1 MQILVRCKLTHYPE
15 VALLDTDATV
25 LALAPEWEALWRRVP
40 GASPFAS
47 PAWLLP
53 WWRHFGTGA
62 PRMAIRRAN
71 GRLSGV
77 LPLYRLDEPGIRKLL
92 PIGAGTTDHLDALLE
107 PGVAVG
113 PLLQAALDHAR
124 MDGVDVCDLI
134 EVPPGSTLLGVAPT
148 GWHMHWAE
156 GQPCPVLTLPATV
169 DGLTEVVPANTLR
182 KLRMNRN
189 RAARA
194 GGFTIETAGPATLPA
209 LLSELI
215 RLHQARWTLQGEPGS
230 LAGPAVLGFHH
241 EAAPALL
248 QVGALRLQALRIA
261 GEVAAVCYTLLAGPD
276 RILFYLSGFD
286 AEHSFISPGTLLLAA
301 MIEQAIM
308 EGRREANFLRGGEAY
323 KYAWGG
329 VDRLNMS
336 CRLMPVSD

>member
-1 MQILVRCKLTHYPE
+1 MTG
-15 VALLDTDATV
+15 VALLDTDAAL

-62 PRMAIRRAN
+62 PRVAVRRTE

-77 LPLYRLDEPGIRKLL
+77 LPLYRLDEPGVRKLL

-113 PLLQAALDHAR
+113 PLLQAALDYAR
-124 MDGVDVCDLI
+124 ADGVDVCDLI
-134 EVPPGSTLLGVAPT
+134 EVPPGSPLLGVAPA
-148 GWHMHWAE
+148 GWRMHWAE
-156 GQPCPVLTLPATV
+156 GQSCPVLALPATV
-169 DGLTEVVPANTLR
+169 AGLADVVPANTLR

-194 GGFTIETAGPATLPA
+194 GGFTIETAGPATVQL
-209 LLSELI
+209 LLSELV
-215 RLHQARWTLQGEPGS
+215 RLHQARWTAQGEPGA
-230 LAGPAVLGFHH
+230 LAGAGVLGFHYD
-241 EAAPALL
+241 AAPALL
-248 QVGALRLQALRIA
+248 QAGALRLQALWIG
-261 GEVAAVCYTLLAGPD
+261 GEVAAACYALLAGQD
-276 RILFYLSGFD
+276 QILFYLSGFD
-286 AEHSFISPGTLLLAA
+286 AAHSFVSPGTLLLAA
-301 MIEQAIM
+301 MLEQAVV
-308 EGRREANFLRGGEAY
+308 EARREANFLRGEEAY

-329 VDRLNMS
+329 SDRRNMA
-336 CRLMPVSD
+336 CCLEPV

>member
-1 MQILVRCKLTHYPE
+1 MTA
-15 VALLDTDATV
+15 VALLDSDAAL

-62 PRMAIRRAN
+62 PRVAIQRTD

-77 LPLYRLDEPGIRKLL
+77 LPLYRLDEPGVRKLL
-92 PIGAGTTDHLDALLE
+92 PIGAGTTDQLDALLE

-124 MDGVDVCDLI
+124 ADGVDMCDLI
-134 EVPPGSTLLGVAPT
+134 EVPPGSALHGIAPA
-148 GWHMHWAE
+148 GWHVAWSD

-169 DGLTEVVPANTLR
+169 AGLADAVPANTLR

-194 GGFTIETAGPATLPA
+194 GGFMIETAGPETVQE
-209 LLSELI
+209 LLSELV
-215 RLHQARWTLQGEPGS
+215 RLHQARWVAQGEPGA
-230 LAGPAVLGFHH
+230 LAAPAVLGFHRD
-241 EAAPALL
+241 AAPGLL
-248 QVGALRLQALRIA
+248 GAGVLRLQVLRI
-261 GEVAAVCYTLLAGPD
+261 GGMVAAACYALLAGRD

-286 AEHSFISPGTLLLAA
+286 AGLSFVSPGTLLLAA
-301 MIEQAIM
+301 MLEQAVA
-308 EGRREANFLRGGEAY
+308 EGRREADFLRGREGY

-329 VDRLNMS
+329 VDRVNGA
-336 CRLMPVSD
+336 CRLVLG

>member
-1 MQILVRCKLTHYPE
+1 MTGVVLLDSD
-15 VALLDTDATV
+15 VAL

-53 WWRHFGTGA
+53 WWRHFGTSM
-62 PRMAIRRAN
+62 PRVATQHVG
-71 GRLSGV
+71 GRLAGV
-77 LPLYRLDEPGIRKLL
+77 LPLYRLDEPGVRKLL

-124 MDGVDVCDLI
+124 GDGVEVCDLI
-134 EVPPGSTLLGVAPT
+134 EVPPGSALLGIAPE
-148 GWHMHWAE
+148 GWRVHWAE
-156 GQPCPVLTLPATV
+156 GQACPVLALPATV
-169 DGLTEVVPANTLR
+169 AGLADVVPANTLR

-194 GGFTIETAGPATLPA
+194 GGFTIETAGPKTVQA

-215 RLHQARWTLQGEPGS
+215 RLHQARWTAQGEVGS
-230 LAGPAVLGFHH
+230 LAGPVILDFHRD
-241 EAAPALL
+241 AAPALL
-248 QVGALRLQALRIA
+248 QAGALRLQALRID
-261 GEVAAVCYTLLAGPD
+261 GEIAAACYVLLAGPD

-286 AEHSFISPGTLLLAA
+286 ATRSFVSPGTLLLAA
-301 MIEQAIM
+301 MLEQAVL
-308 EGRREANFLRGGEAY
+308 EGCQEANFLRGREAY

-329 VDRLNMS
+329 VDQLNMF
-336 CRLMPVSD
+336 CRLTPMH

>member
-1 MQILVRCKLTHYPE
+1 MTGIAV
-15 VALLDTDATV
+15 LDTDAGL

-40 GASPFAS
+40 NASPFSA

-62 PRMAIRRAN
+62 PRVAIQRTA

-113 PLLQAALDHAR
+113 PLLQAALNQAR
-124 MDGVDVCDLI
+124 LDGVDACDLI
-134 EVPPGSTLLGVAPT
+134 EVPPGSMLHDIAPV
-148 GWHMHWAE
+148 GWRVHWAT
-156 GQPCPVLTLPATV
+156 GQSCPVLTLPATV
-169 DGLTEVVPANTLR
+169 AGLADIVPGNTLR
-182 KLRMNRN
+182 KVRMNRN

-194 GGFTIETAGPATLPA
+194 GGFTIETAGPVTVQS
-209 LLSELI
+209 LLSELV
-215 RLHQARWTLQGEPGS
+215 RLHQARWTVQGEPGAFADPTV
-230 LAGPAVLGFHH
+230 LAFQRD
-241 EAAPALL
+241 AAPALL
-248 QVGALRLQALRIA
+248 QAGALRLQALRV
-261 GEVAAVCYTLLAGPD
+261 GGVVAAACYTLLAGPG

-286 AEHSFISPGTLLLAA
+286 AVHAFVSPGTLLLAS
-301 MIEQAIM
+301 MIEQAIT
-308 EGRREANFLRGGEAY
+308 EGRQEANFLRGNEAY

-329 VDRLNMS
+329 VDRRNMA
-336 CRLMPVSD
+336 CHLTPIP

>member
-1 MQILVRCKLTHYPE
+1 MTG
-15 VALLDTDATV
+15 VALLDTDAAV

-62 PRMAIRRAN
+62 PRVAIQRV
-71 GRLSGV
+71 GEQLSGV
-77 LPLYRLDEPGIRKLL
+77 LPLYRLDEPGVRKLL

-107 PGVAVG
+107 PDVAAG

-124 MDGVDVCDLI
+124 TDGVDVCDLI
-134 EVPPGSTLLGVAPT
+134 EVPPGSALHGIAPE
-148 GWHMHWAE
+148 GWRMHWAA
-156 GQPCPVLTLPATV
+156 GQPCPVLTLPPTV
-169 DGLTEVVPANTLR
+169 AGLADVVPANTLR

-194 GGFTIETAGPATLPA
+194 GGFTIETADPATVQL

-215 RLHQARWTLQGEPGS
+215 RLHQARWTAQGETGS
-230 LAGPAVLGFHH
+230 LAGPDVLGFHRD
-241 EAAPALL
+241 AAPALL
-248 QVGALRLQALRIA
+248 QSGALRLQALRID
-261 GEVAAVCYTLLAGPD
+261 GDVAAACYALLANPD

-286 AEHSFISPGTLLLAA
+286 IAHSFVSPGTLLLGA
-301 MIEQAIM
+301 MIEQAITENRM
-308 EGRREANFLRGGEAY
+308 EANFLRGREAY

-329 VDRLNMS
+329 VDRINMS
-336 CRLMPVSD
+336 CRLTPR

>member
-1 MQILVRCKLTHYPE
+1 MTAVT
-15 VALLDTDATV
+15 LLDSDAAL

-62 PRMAIRRAN
+62 PRVAIQRTD
-71 GRLSGV
+71 GRLSGM
-77 LPLYRLDEPGIRKLL
+77 LPLYRLDEPGVRKLL
-92 PIGAGTTDHLDALLE
+92 PIGAGTTDQLDALLE

-124 MDGVDVCDLI
+124 ADGVDVCDLI
-134 EVPPGSTLLGVAPT
+134 EVPPGSALHGIAPA
-148 GWHMHWAE
+148 GWHVAWSD

-169 DGLTEVVPANTLR
+169 AGLADAVPANTLR

-194 GGFTIETAGPATLPA
+194 GGFMIETAGPETVQA
-209 LLSELI
+209 LLSELV
-215 RLHQARWTLQGEPGS
+215 RLHQARWVAQGEPGA
-230 LAGPAVLGFHH
+230 LAGPAVLGFHRD
-241 EAAPALL
+241 AAPGLL
-248 QVGALRLQALRIA
+248 GAGVLRLQVLRI
-261 GEVAAVCYTLLAGPD
+261 GETVAAACYALLAGRD
-276 RILFYLSGFD
+276 RILLYLSGFD
-286 AEHSFISPGTLLLAA
+286 AGLSFVSPGTLLLAA
-301 MIEQAIM
+301 MLEQAVA
-308 EGRREANFLRGGEAY
+308 EGRREADFLRGREGY

-329 VDRLNMS
+329 VDRVNGA
-336 CRLMPVSD
+336 CRLVLG

>member
-1 MQILVRCKLTHYPE
+1 MTA
-15 VALLDTDATV
+15 VALLDSDAAL

-62 PRMAIRRAN
+62 PRVAIRRTD

-77 LPLYRLDEPGIRKLL
+77 LPLYRLDEPGVRKLL
-92 PIGAGTTDHLDALLE
+92 PIGAGTTDQLDALLE

-124 MDGVDVCDLI
+124 ADGVGVCDLI
-134 EVPPGSTLLGVAPT
+134 EVPPGSALHGIAPT
-148 GWHMHWAE
+148 GWRAAWSD

-169 DGLTEVVPANTLR
+169 AGLADAVPASTLR

-194 GGFTIETAGPATLPA
+194 GGFTIETAGPETVRA
-209 LLSELI
+209 LLFELV
-215 RLHQARWTLQGEPGS
+215 RLHQARWVAQGEAGT
-230 LAGPAVLGFHH
+230 LADPAVLGFHRD
-241 EAAPALL
+241 AAPGLL
-248 QVGALRLQALRIA
+248 EAGVLRLQVLRV
-261 GEVAAVCYTLLAGPD
+261 GGTVAAACYALLAGQD

-286 AEHSFISPGTLLLAA
+286 AGQSFVSPGTLLLAA
-301 MIEQAIM
+301 MLEQAIA
-308 EGRREANFLRGGEAY
+308 EGRREADFLRGREGY

-329 VDRLNMS
+329 VDRVNGA
-336 CRLMPVSD
+336 CRLLPA

>member
-1 MQILVRCKLTHYPE
+1 MTAVT
-15 VALLDTDATV
+15 LLDSDAAL

-62 PRMAIRRAN
+62 PRVAIQRTD
-71 GRLSGV
+71 GRLSGM
-77 LPLYRLDEPGIRKLL
+77 LPLYRLDEPGVRKLL
-92 PIGAGTTDHLDALLE
+92 PIGAGTTDQLDALLE

-124 MDGVDVCDLI
+124 ADGVDVCDLI
-134 EVPPGSTLLGVAPT
+134 EVPPGSALHGIAPA
-148 GWHMHWAE
+148 GWHMAWSD

-169 DGLTEVVPANTLR
+169 AGLADAVPANTLR

-194 GGFTIETAGPATLPA
+194 GGFMIETAGPETVQA
-209 LLSELI
+209 LLSELV
-215 RLHQARWTLQGEPGS
+215 RLHQARWVAQGEPGA
-230 LAGPAVLGFHH
+230 LAGPAVLGFHRDAVPGLL
-241 EAAPALL
+241 EAG
-248 QVGALRLQALRIA
+248 VLRLQVLRI
-261 GEVAAVCYTLLAGPD
+261 GGMVAAACYALLAGRD

-286 AEHSFISPGTLLLAA
+286 AGLSFVSPGTLLLAA
-301 MIEQAIM
+301 MLEQAIA
-308 EGRREANFLRGGEAY
+308 EGRREADFLRGREGY

-329 VDRLNMS
+329 VDRVNGA
-336 CRLMPVSD
+336 CRLVLG

>member
-1 MQILVRCKLTHYPE
+1 MTEI
-15 VALLDTDATV
+15 ALLDSDAAL

-40 GASPFAS
+40 GASPFAA

-62 PRMAIRRAN
+62 PRVAVRRT
-71 GRLSGV
+71 GGQLSGV

-107 PGVAVG
+107 PGAMPG

-124 MDGVDVCDLI
+124 VDGVDQCDLI
-134 EVPPGSTLLGVAPT
+134 EVPPGSALRGVAPA
-148 GWHMHWAE
+148 GWRAEWSE

-169 DGLTEVVPANTLR
+169 AGLADVVPANTLR

-194 GGFTIETAGPATLPA
+194 GGFTIETAGPDTVQA
-209 LLSELI
+209 LLSELV
-215 RLHQARWTLQGEPGS
+215 RLHQARWTAQGEPGA
-230 LAGPAVLGFHH
+230 LAGPAVLGFHRD
-241 EAAPALL
+241 AAPALL
-248 QVGALRLQALRIA
+248 RAGVLRLQALRI
-261 GEVAAVCYTLLAGPD
+261 GGVVVAACYALLAGRE

-286 AEHSFISPGTLLLAA
+286 AGQSFVSPGTLLLAA
-301 MIEQAIM
+301 MLEEAVM
-308 EGRREANFLRGGEAY
+308 EGRQEADFLRGREGY

-329 VDRLNMS
+329 VDRVNGG
-336 CRLMPVSD
+336 CRLVPVS

>member
-1 MQILVRCKLTHYPE
+1 MTGLAV
-15 VALLDTDATV
+15 LDTDAAL

-40 GASPFAS
+40 AASPFAS

-62 PRMAIRRAN
+62 PRVAVQRTA

-113 PLLQAALDHAR
+113 PLLQAALDRAR
-124 MDGVDVCDLI
+124 VDGVDACDLI
-134 EVPPGSTLLGVAPT
+134 EVPPGSALHGVAPV
-148 GWHMHWAE
+148 GWRTHWSE

-169 DGLTEVVPANTLR
+169 AGLADVVPGNTLR
-182 KLRMNRN
+182 KVRMNRN

-194 GGFTIETAGPATLPA
+194 GGFTIETAGPATVQA
-209 LLSELI
+209 MLSELV
-215 RLHQARWTLQGEPGS
+215 RLHQARWTAQGE
-230 LAGPAVLGFHH
+230 AGALSDLAVLACQR

-248 QVGALRLQALRIA
+248 HAGALRLKTLRI
-261 GEVAAVCYTLLAGPD
+261 GGVVAAACYTLLAGRD

-286 AEHSFISPGTLLLAA
+286 AAHGFFSPGTLLLAS
-301 MIEQAIM
+301 MIEQAIT

-329 VDRLNMS
+329 VDQPNMA
-336 CRLMPVSD
+336 CRLTPMT